1 MNYGDYVKN
10 VAKRANLSQAETKR
24 VMSLCFEVLV
34 DALDAGEEFTLP
46 DLGTFGTK
54 VRKKYTAYNTANEK
68 VMQHPRQ
75 RVVTYVPSSS
85 ITNEMNKAGKSY
97 E

>member
-1 MNYGDYVKN
+1 MNYGDYVKR
-10 VAKRANLSQAETKR
+10 VAKRADLSQAETKR

-54 VRKKYTAYNTANEK
+54 IRKKYKAYNAANEK
-68 VMQHPRQ
+68 VMHYPTK
-75 RVVTYVPSSS
+75 RVVTYYPSSS
-85 ITNEMNKAGKSY
+85 INSEMNKVGKSN